1 MTTKTTITDFEL
13 VDLGIEY
20 PDYFQGFGCSFTR
33 FEHCAYGI
41 GPSPGFVG
49 FVIRRPKGAFNVG
62 AGELVQFRF
71 GHCLVLMIVDCGN
84 GWHALDIYP
93 ATRSVAE
100 YAANPHRRIGTQLL
114 GVVCDAARCRYLQS
128 PLWRCWRLLSRPASS

>member
-41 GPSPGFVG
+41 G
-49 FVIRRPKGAFNVG
+49 
-62 AGELVQFRF
+62 
-71 GHCLVLMIVDCGN
+71 
-84 GWHALDIYP
+84 
-93 ATRSVAE
+93 
-100 YAANPHRRIGTQLL
+100 ANPAEAIDDLL
-114 GVVCDAARCRYLQS
+114 EQVASMGFDVDGLDS
-128 PLWRCWRLLSRPASS
+128 RLLADADLQAWPETPQVEDDESYYHIGLRWNA